1 MGLSSVSAAGAV
13 AQSAVKKAAAGA
25 ARGGRNAELQ
35 SKGRHSD
42 NAFRLDP
49 GHCHHLSNP
58 DVLIAYNKWA
68 TNQSTGKKALYWAFY
83 DELKV
88 PVGKYPPIWRC
99 VGCHPVASAA
109 LTLYEQKKELK
120 AMPTGVS
127 TGSPLRGGQRLN
139 TAAEDARRRA
149 FAKFERWQRRA
160 VSNIDSLKLFAT
172 LKEAYPLICMIQ
184 KCLLAFPPSQSD
196 CEELFSLLGLY
207 QGIFMYVCR

>member
-1 MGLSSVSAAGAV
+1 MMEEEEGNGGATPALEPRRHELLAAAVGEDNTPAAAVSTHMNFDGSREFFFEPPPPPSDGGARSSAGECAAAAAINLLTPQSIMGLSLVSAAGAA
-13 AQSAVKKAAAGA
+13 AQSAVNKAAAGA

-68 TNQSTGKKALYWAFY
+68 TNQSTGKKAPYWAFY

-88 PVGKYPPIWRC
+88 AVGKYPPIWRC

-109 LTLYEQKKELK
+109 LALYEQKKELK
-120 AMPTGVS
+120 AMP
-127 TGSPLRGGQRLN
+127 
-139 TAAEDARRRA
+139 
-149 FAKFERWQRRA
+149 K
-160 VSNIDSLKLFAT
+160 
-172 LKEAYPLICMIQ
+172 
-184 KCLLAFPPSQSD
+184 
-196 CEELFSLLGLY
+196 GLVRY
-207 QGIFMYVCR
+207 G